1 MPTFIHS
8 HSNSLHAQHHIFIG
22 GIKAGDVGESDVN
35 VDEDSGD
42 EFYKKIIDDKFEEL
56 YGKINSSQV
65 IGNPLYNHVKIIQ

>member
-1 MPTFIHS
+1 M
-8 HSNSLHAQHHIFIG
+8 
-22 GIKAGDVGESDVN
+22 N

-65 IGNPLYNHVKIIQ
+65 IGNPLYNHVKIIQCMMLVSVLLCTC

>member
-1 MPTFIHS
+1 M
-8 HSNSLHAQHHIFIG
+8 
-22 GIKAGDVGESDVN
+22 N

-65 IGNPLYNHVKIIQ
+65 TGNPLYNHVKIIQCMMLVSVLLCTC